1 MYTRR
6 SHMDHAL
13 PMERRP
19 YKLGP
24 TFVRHESERTK
35 VSAPVIYIFNLKGG
49 VGKTATTVNLAA
61 EFGRMGKKTLVVD
74 LDPQCA
80 STWSLGVAPQDAAR
94 SVYYPLMGKGT
105 LQDVIRTSS
114 FANVDLA
121 PASEEMYGLDID
133 IEKAGADREK
143 LLASAL
149 APLRDRY
156 QIILLDSHNKYGLT
170 ELNALRATDHL
181 LVPVSCS
188 VLPFWGLTQLHH
200 LVGRASM
207 IYNHP
212 VETIGYLLTM
222 FHRKVVALH
231 SESKDVEQQL
241 RTRYGA
247 KVFNTVIDFDENI
260 DIAVGHQEPVVYYRE
275 RARGSREYAQLAKE
289 VVSRMGSHV
298 DGVGSHGETVEVS
311 ENA

>member
-1 MYTRR
+1 M
-6 SHMDHAL
+6 
-13 PMERRP
+13 
-19 YKLGP
+19 
-24 TFVRHESERTK
+24 
-35 VSAPVIYIFNLKGG
+35 SAPVIYVFNLKGG

-61 EFGRMGKKTLVVD
+61 EFGRMGRKTLVVD

-105 LQDVIRTSS
+105 LQDVIQTSS
-114 FANVDLA
+114 FTNVDLA

-133 IEKAGADREK
+133 IEKAGADRER
-143 LLASAL
+143 LLVNAL

-156 QIILLDSHNKYGLT
+156 QVILLDSHNKYGLT
-170 ELNALRATDHL
+170 ELNALRATDYL

-200 LVGRASM
+200 LVGRASN

-212 VETIGYLLTM
+212 VETVGYLLTM

-241 RTRYGA
+241 RTRYGD
-247 KVFNTVIDFDENI
+247 KVFRTVIEFDENI
-260 DIAVGHQEPVVYYRE
+260 DVAVGHQEPVSYYRE
-275 RARGSREYAQLAKE
+275 RARGSREDGELAKE
-289 VVSRMGSHV
+289 VASRIGTHVGTMESHR
-298 DGVGSHGETVEVS
+298 ETVEVS
-311 ENA
+311 GNA